1 MQIIHTLHVV
11 EKYNLDKQFIAS
23 GGGGAQS
30 GVSAFFRDG
39 RVI

>member
-11 EKYNLDKQFIAS
+11 EKYNLNKQFIVS
-23 GGGGAQS
+23 GGGAQS

-39 RVI
+39 HVI